1 MEDFDTK
8 PVVAVPKGLPP
19 DELMT
24 EDLIEG
30 EGIEAE
36 GGHTVF
42 LHYVGV
48 SWSSGREFDSSWKR
62 DQLFDFTISGGGVIR
77 GWDLGVRGMK
87 AGGRRR
93 LTIPPKLAYGNNA
106 IGGVIAANDTL
117 IFVVDLH
124 RIRIPGTPSQS

>member
-8 PVVAVPKGLPP
+8 PVVTVPKGLPP
-19 DELMT
+19 TELLT

-30 EGIEAE
+30 AGIEAE

-62 DQLFDFTISGGGVIR
+62 DQLFDFTISGGGVIQ

-106 IGGVIAANDTL
+106 VGGVIAANDTL

-124 RIRIPGTPSQS
+124 RIRIPGT